1 MGLVQETGQLLSRLP
16 THRSVCQRD
25 AGETVG
31 PKKAACRD
39 GPILLKNSK
48 MELKQK
54 FATERR
60 DQYSAIEC
68 LVVGLQSAPV
78 GSQRGLW
85 ALT

>member
-1 MGLVQETGQLLSRLP
+1 MGLVQETGQLLSRLL

-48 MELKQK
+48 MELKQ
-54 FATERR
+54 ATGQTHRR
-60 DQYSAIEC
+60 CRNGSYGRRWHPLSYSR
-68 LVVGLQSAPV
+68 SD
-78 GSQRGLW
+78 R
-85 ALT
+85 